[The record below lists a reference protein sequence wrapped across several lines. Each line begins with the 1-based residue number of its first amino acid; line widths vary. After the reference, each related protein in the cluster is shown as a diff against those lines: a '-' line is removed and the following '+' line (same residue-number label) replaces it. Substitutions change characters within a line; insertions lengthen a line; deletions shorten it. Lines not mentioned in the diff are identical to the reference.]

1 MAESP
6 GTATSTGQAEASSPL
21 PPADSPELEGLADKT
36 AATLATSLEKV
47 TRATAALVGDA
58 IPSGT
63 VGAGQGA
70 ARYVFTHIL
79 VGDGIATNA
88 RAARILRAA
97 AQENPPHGNLWYL
110 LLVVV
115 CASHSTNLTVA
126 SVARGR
132 IAQSAL
138 ANAAV
143 GAGGGQS
150 AADARDRAQSE
161 SAVHRQAC
169 GMIVRYNKYLVN
181 DYYSEFRANLRGWA
195 GALQIQAPAG
205 RRAEAAERASALQR
219 LYTERVL
226 PNAALAVLNNGVT
239 YREHCVPA
247 PAAAECARD
256 PAAYK
261 RLLVEQLVGCL
272 RPRLLN
278 VSEHPTET
286 RFFTFRQHEE
296 AALLLVLLG
305 VSSELR
311 GECGA
316 LEEGAPVVSPR
327 RHRAVLA
334 PHRVVHAPHGSVAR
348 HVRQHRQGGGEA
360 ADGGLFRGR

>member
-1 MAESP
+1 MTQDEAALRFRTLERESNE
-6 GTATSTGQAEASSPL
+6 ATRSRSSKVQMTCCSLRAGAGGPMEIYT
-21 PPADSPELEGLADKT
+21 ELEGLADKT

-58 IPSGT
+58 TPSGT

-88 RAARILRAA
+88 KAARILWAA

-169 GMIVRYNKYLVN
+169 GMIVRYP
-181 DYYSEFRANLRGWA
+181 SSGRTSAGGRAPSRSKIPQGA
-195 GALQIQAPAG
+195 GP
-205 RRAEAAERASALQR
+205 RR
-219 LYTERVL
+219 
-226 PNAALAVLNNGVT
+226 PNARWRCSACI
-239 YREHCVPA
+239 RS
-247 PAAAECARD
+247 
-256 PAAYK
+256 
-261 RLLVEQLVGCL
+261 GCS
-272 RPRLLN
+272 RMPPSR
-278 VSEHPTET
+278 
-286 RFFTFRQHEE
+286 
-296 AALLLVLLG
+296 
-305 VSSELR
+305 
-311 GECGA
+311 C
-316 LEEGAPVVSPR
+316 
-327 RHRAVLA
+327 
-334 PHRVVHAPHGSVAR
+334 
-348 HVRQHRQGGGEA
+348 
-360 ADGGLFRGR
+360 

>member
-1 MAESP
+1 MAQSP

-126 SVARGR
+126 SVARGK

-138 ANAAV
+138 ENEAV
-143 GAGGGQS
+143 AAGGGQS
-150 AADARDRAQSE
+150 AADALDRAQSE
-161 SAVHRQAC
+161 SVAHRQAC

-256 PAAYK
+256 AAAYK
-261 RLLVEQLVGCL
+261 RQLVERLVGCL
-272 RPRLLN
+272 QPRLLN

-286 RFFTFRQHEE
+286 FSRF
-296 AALLLVLLG
+296 V
-305 VSSELR
+305 
-311 GECGA
+311 
-316 LEEGAPVVSPR
+316 R
-327 RHRAVLA
+327 RPL
-334 PHRVVHAPHGSVAR
+334 SC
-348 HVRQHRQGGGEA
+348 
-360 ADGGLFRGR
+360 